1 MVAWPLLPHVC
12 WLALIG
18 PYWPLFVTHHPP
30 DPHVHAHHPHLCLS
44 SHILAHTLVF
54 VLASPPSPHC
64 TGWLALAFPAH

>member
-1 MVAWPLLPHVC
+1 MKIIYGG
-12 WLALIG
+12 LALVAPCVLAG

-54 VLASPPSPHC
+54 VLASPPSPH
-64 TGWLALAFPAH
+64 